1 MDDTLRRIRAEN
13 GIIRIGKMGEIPPA
27 IVEIP
32 IGKIQ
37 WGAGRVEIKFHRAG
51 DTGAYLAEHVE
62 IDGSNALWYLSEADL
77 CRKGAGEAQVVWYA
91 EDGHRLKSD
100 IYRVIVDRALE
111 YDAGEPDVWTG
122 VCDRVAGYAG
132 QAERAAESADTSAK
146 SAQAFAAAAA
156 GSAGQA
162 SEECAR
168 AGQAAQEADQA
179 AVAAAEKARLA
190 EAAAEQA
197 GQAAQAAE
205 QSKAEAENAGTAAEN
220 AKTAAQTATEHA
232 ETAERSAA
240 ASLRRMEEQAG
251 TAAEKLNEAAEA
263 VRKNAEVAEKAA
275 ADAGKSAEKAIAAQ
289 LSAENAKTDAAESAK
304 GAKDA
309 MAGAEKAAAQANANA
324 EAVAAGQAA
333 QDQKIEALEKAGIND
348 GCISAETP
356 WSSKK
361 IIDML
366 CPALEETG
374 NPVTCYPVAGYSLGV
389 VASWEPTQAGE
400 GEPYPAGGGPNSLD
414 ISRCTATVGKPY
426 GLTITIDG
434 DIIKCSGV
442 PSEEVT
448 STNQYSFA
456 VASSPQ
462 EELRGK
468 GYKVTAWPIKGKV
481 SNAWGLRTAD
491 ESSLAIAAELSP
503 GADTD
508 IQLRLMVSKDTPT
521 AYAPYEN
528 IRPISGRDVVKVE
541 RCGENLL
548 DMAVVAENKDCTVD
562 GSTIHVV
569 DTSGWG
575 ASYILLARKYPAGT
589 YTIQIDADTARHG
602 RFLLRGYDANGNIVD
617 ASILPYTVG
626 YDTAY
631 NAYYKSTLLY
641 PYKPSGT
648 HKVITFTV
656 QGAAYF
662 QVGLAAGISPD
673 ETSADLKNFA
683 LVPGS
688 TPPTVYTPYRGDT
701 LALALPS
708 TIYGGT
714 VDAVTGDGEH
724 KWGLVTFDGSEAWT
738 IGGLA
743 ADKRDWYYVSP
754 KIVDAI
760 NDSPKSGNE
769 ICSHYPHYD
778 VANNNTGKGCAL
790 VWSAFR
796 VRWGDIIP
804 ESTDAWKSYLAA
816 QYAAGTPV
824 PIAYKLVTPTPIHAT
839 GAQPVPALAGCNT
852 VLTDADSATVT
863 GRADPAHA
871 IAALQAQLATATQ
884 QLVETQAAVVDYIY
898 EQDLAEIGL
907 EEVDDSDNQT
917 DTGAA
922 DVPGV

>member
-37 WGAGRVEIKFHRAG
+37 WGAGRVEIKFHRAE

-146 SAQAFAAAAA
+146 SAQAFAADAA

-374 NPVTCYPVAGYSLGV
+374 NPVTCYPVAGYPLGV
-389 VASWEPTQAGE
+389 VASWEPTQAGS
-400 GEPYPAGGGPNSLD
+400 GEP
-414 ISRCTATVGKPY
+414 
-426 GLTITIDG
+426 
-434 DIIKCSGV
+434 
-442 PSEEVT
+442 
-448 STNQYSFA
+448 
-456 VASSPQ
+456 SP
-462 EELRGK
+462 
-468 GYKVTAWPIKGKV
+468 
-481 SNAWGLRTAD
+481 D
-491 ESSLAIAAELSP
+491 
-503 GADTD
+503 
-508 IQLRLMVSKDTPT
+508 
-521 AYAPYEN
+521 N
-528 IRPISGRDVVKVE
+528 IRPISGRDAVSVE
-541 RCGENLL
+541 RCGRNLIKPIWKSKSESGISYIVNDDYSITIRGTATARSYIKFFDSKFGESL
-548 DMAVVAENKDCTVD
+548 VD
-562 GSTIHVV
+562 GTY
-569 DTSGWG
+569 T
-575 ASYILLARKYPAGT
+575 LCTLTNLPAGT
-589 YTIQIDADTARHG
+589 SILAGH
-602 RFLLRGYDANGNIVD
+602 YDGTVYVGNI
-617 ASILPYTVG
+617 
-626 YDTAY
+626 
-631 NAYYKSTLLY
+631 
-641 PYKPSGT
+641 
-648 HKVITFTV
+648 
-656 QGAAYF
+656 
-662 QVGLAAGISPD
+662 AGISPG
-673 ETSADLKNFA
+673 KNHVTFA
-683 LVPGS
+683 AKGVHSLDAYIDVKAGATVDTTVYLMLVPGS
-688 TPPTVYTPYRGDT
+688 TPPTEYTPYRGDT
-701 LALALPS
+701 LDLALPS
-708 TIYGGT
+708 TVYGGT
-714 VDAVTGDGEH
+714 VDAVTGEGAETW
-724 KWGLVTFDGSEAWT
+724 KLVTLDGTENWET
-738 IGGLA
+738 WGVNKHNA
-743 ADKRDWYYVSP
+743 AVTGFYTYS
-754 KIVDAI
+754 I
-760 NDSPKSGNE
+760 NDFAPNGNKLL
-769 ICSHYPHYD
+769 CSTMPYKNVD
-778 VANNNTGKGCAL
+778 VWGGRNEGIGYASAL
-790 VWSAFR
+790 TQGSRYIIYSVKTDTLSDASDDASAVASFK
-796 VRWGDIIP
+796 
-804 ESTDAWKSYLAA
+804 AFLAA

-824 PIAYKLVTPTPIHAT
+824 QIAYKLAEPVPFQAT
-839 GAQPVPALAGCNT
+839 GNGPIMPLEGETNT
-852 VLTDADSATVT
+852 IMTDADSVAVT
-863 GRADPAHA
+863 GRADP
-871 IAALQAQLATATQ
+871 IRIIQQLQAAQSAAAAQLDETQ
-884 QLVETQAAVVDYIY
+884 QAVVDTTAMAVDYIY
-898 EQDLAEIGL
+898 EQDSKIFGGE
-907 EEVDDSDNQT
+907 DNDNET
-917 DTGAA
+917 DTAA
-922 DVPGV
+922 TDVP